1 MVKEQKCPKL
11 IDISCYYPM
20 KQSPGRLTVYFA
32 AAAAGLALG
41 GATSVN
47 SSTA

>member
-32 AAAAGLALG
+32 AAAGLALG
-41 GATSVN
+41 ASTSVN